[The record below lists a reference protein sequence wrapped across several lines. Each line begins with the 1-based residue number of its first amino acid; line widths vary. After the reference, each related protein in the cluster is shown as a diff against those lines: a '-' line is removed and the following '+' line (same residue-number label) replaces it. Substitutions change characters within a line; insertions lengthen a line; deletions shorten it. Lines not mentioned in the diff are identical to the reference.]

1 MSQGICAGLEK
12 RKIVVGIR
20 CVIKGVAVVLAAVWL
35 GLLSGCDAPLVIGK
49 YRFLQPD
56 KTIAKPDQAQV
67 NWIIQDMGELDKA
80 DEIYPNATKPG
91 PQDWV
96 YVDEDY
102 MIAPMDDLS
111 ISIMDLYAEGMET
124 TLPRRVSD
132 SGYIDLPQLDS
143 RIFATGLTS
152 MELTEAIKQAYSKDI
167 LRDPQVSVT
176 VVVRRQQTFSLLG
189 AIGRPGAYPFPRKDM
204 RMLDALAMASGVT
217 QPDIETI
224 YVIRQ
229 APARRRSQAGQAEQ
243 ATQPATQPATQEAPK
258 TQPASPAPSMHLS
271 ETATA
276 AKPTPANQPAQDASY
291 RWTYRNG
298 EWVKVAVEAPAKTPA
313 SPAKTQPI
321 KAPAGQG
328 KVTTPAGRAK
338 IQPAKP
344 GLGEP
349 KDASDPFG
357 WAKMEKG
364 DLVRII
370 AIDLPKLR
378 QGDYRQN
385 VVIRA
390 NDIIH
395 VPPLPTGEF
404 YVMGEVLRPGVY
416 SLTGRKVTIK
426 MALAAAGN
434 LGPMAWP
441 SNSIL
446 IRRIGKNQEQT
457 IPINIEKIMQSK
469 DNDLYLKK
477 DDVIAV
483 GTHWSSSFLAVLRN
497 AFRMTYG
504 FGFIYDRNFSDPML
518 NGTPTSRRFK
528 AW

>member
-1 MSQGICAGLEK
+1 M
-12 RKIVVGIR
+12 
-20 CVIKGVAVVLAAVWL
+20 IKGVTVVLAAVWL
-35 GLLSGCDAPLVIGK
+35 GLLSGCDAPLVIGE

-56 KTIAKPDQAQV
+56 KPIAKPDQAQV

-80 DEIYPNATKPG
+80 DEVYPNATKPG

-96 YVDEDY
+96 YADEDY

-204 RMLDALAMASGVT
+204 RLLDALAMASGVT

-224 YVIRQ
+224 YISRQ
-229 APARRRSQAGQAEQ
+229 APARRRSQADQATP
-243 ATQPATQPATQEAPK
+243 ATQPIQPATQEAPETQK
-258 TQPASPAPSMHLS
+258 TPVTSPAPSMMRLS
-271 ETATA
+271 ETATGQV
-276 AKPTPANQPAQDASY
+276 KPAPAPSPRTAPATQPAQAASY

-313 SPAKTQPI
+313 SPTKTI
-321 KAPAGQG
+321 PATGPTKPG
-328 KVTTPAGRAK
+328 KVGKPARAK
-338 IQPAKP
+338 IQPLPIKQ
-344 GLGEP
+344 GDP

-364 DLVRII
+364 DLVRVI

-395 VPPLPTGEF
+395 VPPLPVGEF

-457 IPINIEKIMQSK
+457 IPINIENIMRSK
-469 DNDLYLKK
+469 DPDLYLKK
-477 DDVIAV
+477 DDIIAV

-504 FGFIYDRNFSDPML
+504 FGFIYDRNFSDAMI
-518 NGTPTSRRFK
+518 TPTSRRFK
-528 AW
+528 SW